1 MDDIDFLGYIVRPD
15 YLLVRRRVVGAL
27 RDRLKR
33 AEQSLAGVG
42 MALDAHGRSLF
53 PWHRRAVDETLQWL
67 NSYLAH
73 MKRASSHRLVK
84 TLRDRF
90 WWLEEY
96 FVWDGSKVSLRY
108 PIPRFTL
115 RSWQQRRWFRDRFP
129 GHVLMIQK
137 GGFWEMDVLS
147 RGTGPVPCPM
157 AQKDPPAGL
166 GRGQGR
172 FVGGQGS
179 GGMDRRDRKARERY
193 FGTRPYVPLGL
204 PVRCHRMR
212 ECFWRVGQGLFVKQT
227 GSISLGGKTT

>member
-90 WWLEEY
+90 WWLEAY

-147 RGTGPVPCPM
+147 RGTGLCLAQWPKRIHRRGLAGVKAALWEAKVPV
-157 AQKDPPAGL
+157 AWIGET
-166 GRGQGR
+166 GRR
-172 FVGGQGS
+172 VS
-179 GGMDRRDRKARERY
+179 AISERALMY
-193 FGTRPYVPLGL
+193 HWAFQCDV
-204 PVRCHRMR
+204 
-212 ECFWRVGQGLFVKQT
+212 T
-227 GSISLGGKTT
+227 G